1 MINKISWCN
10 VKSVDKTGKKNF
22 KTEYLE
28 LVDSSLGISKLVRR
42 VLFLFC
48 PNCFDLPL
56 WVLTLVYNGYF
67 DTTPPHTTPMMIKDN
82 KSPKY
87 SKNNSTMCACFI
99 SAYTPPAIII
109 RLRKVSW
116 VNGLCF
122 QILCGGYGLWKAH
135 KISYAY
141 TGVSS
146 NFVSSLWIIMNR
158 ND

>member
-1 MINKISWCN
+1 MTKLL
-10 VKSVDKTGKKNF
+10 KKNF
-22 KTEYLE
+22 KIAHTELIEY
-28 LVDSSLGISKLVRR
+28 SLGISEPIRR

-48 PNCFDLPL
+48 SNCFDLPL
-56 WVLTLVYNGYF
+56 WVLKLIYNGYF
-67 DTTPPHTTPMMIKDN
+67 DTTPPHTTPIMIKDN

-122 QILCGGYGLWKAH
+122 QMLCGEYGLRKAP
-135 KISYAY
+135 KTSYAY
-141 TGVSS
+141 RVCPSILCPL
-146 NFVSSLWIIMNR
+146 F
-158 ND
+158 DK